1 MIEVDEDSIE
11 GRILRILLEAY
22 PVTLRELQ
30 RELKIPPKRLE
41 MALRSLHK
49 RGVLGIEG
57 TGDTRFITIV
67 RADILFHSRKRRKAE
82 KPILPKSDP
91 GNMFQ

>member
-22 PVTLRELQ
+22 PITKRELQ
-30 RELKIPPKRLE
+30 KELKAPPKKVE
-41 MALRSLHK
+41 MALISLQR

-57 TGDTRFITIV
+57 TGDTRFITLV

-91 GNMFQ
+91 GNMFG